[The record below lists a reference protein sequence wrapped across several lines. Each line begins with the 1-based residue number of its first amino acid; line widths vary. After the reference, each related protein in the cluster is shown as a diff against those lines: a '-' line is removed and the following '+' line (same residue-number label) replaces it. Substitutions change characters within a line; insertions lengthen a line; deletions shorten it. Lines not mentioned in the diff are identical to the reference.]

1 MNFKKTLLAAAAA
14 ASIAVLSS
22 GCVATSTEVQTFS
35 GVVPAGITAEQ
46 FNSSLMDAGLNR
58 DWVIK
63 KLDSNT
69 YRAVYTARSH
79 SITCELVLGADGTY
93 TISYVSSIGMD
104 YDAADGTI
112 HRNYNRW
119 VNNLKHDLD
128 TRLMQKSVMQ

>member
-1 MNFKKTLLAAAAA
+1 
-14 ASIAVLSS
+14 
-22 GCVATSTEVQTFS
+22 
-35 GVVPAGITAEQ
+35 
-46 FNSSLMDAGLNR
+46 MDAGLNR